1 MDTAYMNEKFAYYHN
16 LWEERKRDGVR
27 RFLEGAPLSAC
38 ISRVSLALSNMCNLA
53 DIHKKCPASTAG
65 AKQIMKRKNIEK
77 VVKDLQKVNFKG
89 TIAFH
94 LYNEPTNDPRLF
106 DIAKYVKANLPGAEI
121 FLYTNGF
128 YLCQDMCDEL
138 EEIVDCITVT
148 AYGKKELERLIKL
161 KVSCGFYTFLGNLD
175 DRLIQYDGE
184 SKDTLSKTPCRT
196 FFDQIAVFPNGDIG
210 LCCRDSKHEY
220 SLENVFQGRK
230 SFNNVIDSS
239 KFRKF
244 QTELLSGNRE
254 ICDLCKNCELIL

>member
-1 MDTAYMNEKFAYYHN
+1 MNEKFAYYHN

-27 RFLEGAPLSAC
+27 RFLEGTPLSAC

-53 DIHKKCPASTAG
+53 DVHKKCPASTAG

-184 SKDTLSKTPCRT
+184 SKDALSKTPCRT

-210 LCCRDSKHEY
+210 LCCLDHKHEY
-220 SLENVFQGRK
+220 SLGNVFEEDLV
-230 SFNNVIDSS
+230 NIIDSP
-239 KFRKF
+239 KFR
-244 QTELLSGNRE
+244 QIQIELLSGNRR
-254 ICDLCKNCELIL
+254 ISALCKNCTWIL